1 MQVTVLTR
9 GELAEESRENLSTCH
24 IPVEQEWR
32 TALLP
37 LPQPPCAYA
46 KQTATVPDAFCVER
60 CTRPACRLGDQHI
73 LSLLAG
79 VCWSCK
85 ARSEAG
91 AQERP
96 ASLLVR
102 TQAVRSCVAY
112 WPTGSRTVRAP
123 CTMYAM
129 PRRHRVM
136 LFDEMRYAHGVA

>member
-1 MQVTVLTR
+1 MQMSEAEGDSTLQR
-9 GELAEESRENLSTCH
+9 HELADESRENLSTRRL
-24 IPVEQEWR
+24 PVEQEWR

-46 KQTATVPDAFCVER
+46 KQTATVPDAFCVGR
-60 CTRPACRLGDQHI
+60 CTRPACRLEDRHI

-79 VCWSCK
+79 VCWSCR

-102 TQAVRSCVAY
+102 TQAARS
-112 WPTGSRTVRAP
+112 
-123 CTMYAM
+123 
-129 PRRHRVM
+129 
-136 LFDEMRYAHGVA
+136 GVA